1 MMKKIDIEEA
11 KKFENETEKDP
22 NLPLLSQNISI
33 IEVGAYSQIFDKFIA
48 FLGIKTLIITDL
60 DATNIRGEKCRVAD
74 GVSYSNSAISHYFG
88 SVTLDNLKSY
98 TLNDKIFDKVNNAWV
113 VQNNGK
119 LCIVYQ
125 TKEREYNARSFEDAF
140 IHINRN
146 FVNTNRTEFMGL
158 KNKESFDDTNMDAF
172 YLAANCVKKKTYF
185 AMDIL
190 FHTNDKYDNWQ
201 IPSYIREGLLWLK
214 KD

>member
-1 MMKKIDIEEA
+1 M
-11 KKFENETEKDP
+11 
-22 NLPLLSQNISI
+22 
-33 IEVGAYSQIFDKFIA
+33 
-48 FLGIKTLIITDL
+48 
-60 DATNIRGEKCRVAD
+60 
-74 GVSYSNSAISHYFG
+74 
-88 SVTLDNLKSY
+88 
-98 TLNDKIFDKVNNAWV
+98 
-113 VQNNGK
+113 
-119 LCIVYQ
+119 CIVYQ

-201 IPSYIREGLLWLK
+201 IPSYIKEGLLWLK